1 MIRPRGSVQLIE
13 GATLA
18 IIVGVLPSTA
28 LIGTLISG
36 GGLSVPGVAT
46 GLSLIAGAILLGAG
60 WATRGVKVV
69 GPLIRESG
77 PFTRRRRWA
86 SEAVTK
92 VETLSGDVGWVS
104 IPTAVVVLQLTSG
117 ESVRL
122 YQLQSY
128 AWGRRGYERAEAA
141 EAALRAALKNEASS
155 GR

>member
-1 MIRPRGSVQLIE
+1 MAV
-13 GATLA
+13 
-18 IIVGVLPSTA
+18 IVGVLPSAA

-46 GLSLIAGAILLGAG
+46 GLSLIAGAILLGVG

-69 GPLIRESG
+69 GPQIRESG
-77 PFTRRRRWA
+77 PFTRRRQWA

-92 VETLSGDVGWVS
+92 VETLSGDVGWVH
-104 IPTAVVVLQLTSG
+104 IPTALVVLQLTSG
-117 ESVRL
+117 ETVRL

-128 AWGRRGYERAEAA
+128 ALGRHGYKRAKAA
-141 EAALRAALKNEASS
+141 EAALRAALTNEEPS